1 MVPLA
6 RMKPLL
12 VMNVVGLTPGL
23 LRHTPRLAAL
33 GRAGFT
39 APLGTLLPAVTCPTQ
54 ATMLT
59 TGWPISSR
67 RRAST
72 GIATTG
78 CLRRITSSGG
88 PSRRSR
94 SGTSASGA
102 TPRPAGMGATVTARK
117 DAATRTT
124 RR

>member
-1 MVPLA
+1 MTTAASFGGVNDPDATVPSSAVLVIMVPLA

-67 RRAST
+67 RRASIGT
-72 GIATTG
+72 GITE
-78 CLRRITSSGG
+78 CLHRITSSGG
-88 PSRRSR
+88 P
-94 SGTSASGA
+94 
-102 TPRPAGMGATVTARK
+102 
-117 DAATRTT
+117 
-124 RR
+124 